1 MTGGV
6 RAGGL
11 LSSLFI
17 AIVFAGQAPA
27 QQLLTDLQARLEG
40 AGIGGEKY
48 ARFGR
53 SVAIDGDTAVVGSP
67 YDDTAAG
74 LDGGSA
80 YVFVRAGDAWVQQ
93 AQLFPA
99 PAAQEALF
107 GSSVSVH
114 GDTIVVGAPNDSANG
129 DPRPGTRGGCAYVF
143 VRNGTTWMQQARL
156 TGASVTTLS
165 FGSSVSVNGDT
176 VLIGSYGDTTLA
188 GFSAGSVFVFVRS
201 GTAWT
206 QQARLQDPDGA
217 AADDGFGYAVSLSG
231 DSAVIGAH
239 HDDAAG
245 PNAGSAFVFVRSG
258 TAWSRQAQL
267 LSPAPGEQDRFGSA
281 VAIDGDTLIVGTD
294 LPDSFPPTVGRAQ
307 VFVRTGSTWSHQ
319 AELTAADGAP
329 KDQFG
334 SSVGLRGDTAV
345 VGSYADDTAAGLG
358 AGSAYVFVRS
368 GTGWTQQAQLTAP
381 AAQPQDQ
388 FGVAVAI
395 DGDTV
400 VTGVHHDVTAGGPE
414 AGSAFVFVR
423 QGMAWPQQAY
433 LQPATVATGDR
444 FGWSVAVDGDTAVVG
459 TFGDD
464 TGSGSDAGKAYVFV
478 RNGSSWS
485 QQAQLE
491 ASDGAEE
498 DFFGYRVA
506 VSGDTA
512 LVTAFQ
518 DDHSGRFNVGSGYVF
533 VRNGTTWT
541 QQAKLVATDAVNGDR
556 LGLSAA
562 LDGDTAV
569 LGALTDGAVADPDSG
584 SVYVFTRSGTAWTQQ
599 ARLNAPDPHG
609 RPEFGLA
616 VAIEGDLLVAG
627 ATGDDTAATNAG
639 AAYVFTR
646 SGTGWTLQQQLLA
659 SDGATGD
666 RIGTAVAADGD
677 TLLIGAGYDNTPAGA
692 QVGSVYVFVRT
703 GGTWTQ
709 QARLAAPDGAADDQ
723 FGTAVALHGN
733 VAIAGAPL
741 QDSPRGFD
749 SGAAYVFVR
758 SGSTWMQEAKLSAPD
773 GMPTDRFAAAV
784 AMSGTT
790 AVFGSPQDDS
800 ATDLDA
806 GSAYLYLVQPRGVA
820 VHPVAGLVTS
830 EGGATAAFTMTLQS
844 QPSADVT
851 IALSSSDPTEGTVSP
866 ASVTFT
872 PANYSVPQSV
882 TVTGVDDAA
891 ADGPL
896 PYAIVTASAVSA
908 DPQYNGFNARD
919 VGFINQDDDAA
930 VQIGSSLNPSDIG
943 AAVTFTAT
951 VTPFAGTASGSVT
964 FKDGAAIM
972 ATVAL
977 SGGVASHTTSTLSG
991 GNHSITASYSGDGTY
1006 RSSDAALTQTVR
1018 TGSTIAVSAS
1028 RHSRKEDGG
1037 PLPVTVTR
1045 TGGDTSG
1052 PASVAYGTANGTA
1065 AAGVRYAHASGT
1077 LQFASGETSKTVS
1090 IDLIDA
1096 SGIEG
1101 NQWFTLALSNPDGG
1115 VLGNATATIE
1125 VVDDDTAV
1133 SDFSFPLDA
1142 NSDLVWRNES
1152 TGDTRVWR
1160 MNGTTFTDSADLP
1173 QLGGDW
1179 KLQGA
1184 ADFNADGSADL
1195 LYRNMADHS
1204 LTVWSMSGTG
1214 VLSSGPIPG
1223 VPDANWKIVAM
1234 GDMNGDGYP
1243 DLVWRHTSFALALW
1257 LMRDRERL
1265 SAHPLPTIA
1274 DNNWQVK
1281 GLGDFNRDGQLDMV
1295 WRHGPNSVT
1304 AVWLMKPGGLA
1315 LDTGTVLT
1323 TAGPP
1328 WDVVGV
1334 GDMNKDGDADLIWQ
1348 ASTTRTVAV
1357 WLMNRT
1363 TRTSVVVLPTI
1374 NDPGWNVAGP
1384 R

>member
-6 RAGGL
+6 RAGYL
-11 LSSLFI
+11 LFSLFI
-17 AIVFAGQAPA
+17 AIVSADA
-27 QQLLTDLQARLEG
+27 QQLLTDLQARVDGL
-40 AGIGGEKY
+40 GIGGEKY
-48 ARFGR
+48 ARFGQA
-53 SVAIDGDTAVVGSP
+53 VAIDGDLAVVGSP

-80 YVFVRAGDAWVQQ
+80 YVFVRDGDAWVQQ
-93 AQLFPA
+93 ALLLPS

-114 GDTIVVGAPNDSANG
+114 GDTIVIGAPNDSANG

-143 VRNGTTWMQQARL
+143 VRNGTTWTQQARL
-156 TGASVTTLS
+156 TGGSVTTLS
-165 FGSSVSVNGDT
+165 FGSSVSVSGGT
-176 VLIGSYGDTTLA
+176 ALVGSYGDTTLA

-201 GTAWT
+201 GTSWT

-239 HDDAAG
+239 HDDVAG

-258 TAWSRQAQL
+258 TAWTRQAQL

-281 VAIDGDTLIVGTD
+281 VAIDGDTVLVGTD
-294 LPDSFPPTVGRAQ
+294 LADISPAVPGRAH
-307 VFVRTGSTWSHQ
+307 VFVRAGSSWSHQ
-319 AELTAADGAP
+319 AELTAADGEP

-334 SSVGLRGDTAV
+334 SSVALSGDTAV
-345 VGSYADDTAAGLG
+345 VGAYADDTAAGLG
-358 AGSAYVFVRS
+358 AGSAYVFVRA
-368 GTGWTQQAQLTAP
+368 GTAWTQQAQLTAP

-400 VTGVHHDVTAGGPE
+400 VTGADRDVTAGGPE

-423 QGMAWPQQAY
+423 EDMAWPQQAY
-433 LQPATVATGDR
+433 LQPATVATLDR

-491 ASDGAEE
+491 APDGA
-498 DFFGYRVA
+498 DGAFFGYRVA

-512 LVTAFQ
+512 LVTAFEA
-518 DDHSGRFNVGSGYVF
+518 SPGGRFSAGSGYVF

-541 QQAKLVATDAVNGDR
+541 QQAKLVAADAVNGDR

-562 LDGDTAV
+562 LEGDTAV
-569 LGALTDGAVADPDSG
+569 LGALTDGSVADPDSG

-616 VAIEGDLLVAG
+616 VAIDGDLLVAG
-627 ATGDDTAATNAG
+627 ATGDDTAAANAG

-646 SGTGWTLQQQLLA
+646 SGTVWTLQQRLLA
-659 SDGATGD
+659 GDSASGD
-666 RIGTAVAADGD
+666 RLGTAVAADGN
-677 TLLIGAGYDNTPAGA
+677 TVLVGAGFDNTPAGSQA
-692 QVGSVYVFVRT
+692 GSAYVFVRT

-709 QARLAAPDGAADDQ
+709 QARLAAFDGAANDQ
-723 FGTAVALHGN
+723 FGTAVALRGN
-733 VAIAGAPL
+733 VAIAGAPA

-758 SGSTWMQEAKLSAPD
+758 GGTTWTQEAKLFAPD

-784 AMSGTT
+784 ALSGST
-790 AVFGSPQDDS
+790 AVFGAPQDDA
-800 ATDLDA
+800 ATDVDS
-806 GSAYLYLVQPRGVA
+806 GSAYLYLLGGGV
-820 VHPVAGLVTS
+820 
-830 EGGATAAFTMTLQS
+830 LQ
-844 QPSADVT
+844 
-851 IALSSSDPTEGTVSP
+851 
-866 ASVTFT
+866 
-872 PANYSVPQSV
+872 
-882 TVTGVDDAA
+882 
-891 ADGPL
+891 
-896 PYAIVTASAVSA
+896 
-908 DPQYNGFNARD
+908 
-919 VGFINQDDDAA
+919 DDAA
-930 VQIGSSLNPSDIG
+930 VQIGSSVNPSRIG
-943 AAVTFTAT
+943 EAVTFTAT
-951 VTPFAGTASGSVT
+951 VTPFAASGSVT
-964 FKDGAAIM
+964 FKDGASTL

-977 SGGVASHTTSTLSG
+977 SGGVASHTTSALSG
-991 GNHSITASYSGDGTY
+991 GKHSITASYSGDGTY
-1006 RSSDAALTQTVR
+1006 RPAEATLTQNVL
-1018 TGSTIAVSAS
+1018 TGSTIAVGAS
-1028 RHSRKEDGG
+1028 RYLRREDGG
-1037 PLPVTVTR
+1037 PVLVTVTR

-1052 PASVAYGTANGTA
+1052 RASVAYGTANGTA

-1090 IDLIDA
+1090 IALLDA
-1096 SGIEG
+1096 AGIEG
-1101 NQWFTLALSNPDGG
+1101 NQWFTLTLSNPDGG
-1115 VLGNATATIE
+1115 VLGAATATIE

-1142 NSDLVWRNES
+1142 HSDVVWRNEL
-1152 TGDTRVWR
+1152 TGDTRVWW
-1160 MNGTTFTDSADLP
+1160 MSGTTFTDSADLP
-1173 QLGGDW
+1173 RLGGDW

-1195 LYRNMADHS
+1195 LYRNKSDHS
-1204 LTVWSMSGTG
+1204 LLVWYMSGTG
-1214 VLSSGPIPG
+1214 VLSSGSIAG

-1243 DLVWRHTSFALALW
+1243 DLVWRHTSYALALW

-1281 GLGDFNRDGQLDMV
+1281 GLGDFNRDGQLDIV

-1334 GDMNKDGDADLIWQ
+1334 GDMNQDGDADLIWQ
-1348 ASTTRTVAV
+1348 ASTTRTLAV
-1357 WLMNRT
+1357 WLMDRT

-1374 NDPGWNVAGP
+1374 NDPNWNVVGP